1 MHYRGESSLYINAF
15 LFLRFK
21 PTTTCVRLN
30 SEQNLR
36 DLRAVFSIARVGAR
50 LEHGLVGGC
59 SSAENNKSLMRAQ
72 Q

>member
-1 MHYRGESSLYINAF
+1 VENRVYINAF
-15 LFLRFK
+15 LFLRFT
-21 PTTTCVRLN
+21 PTTTCVKLN

-36 DLRAVFSIARVGAR
+36 DLMAVFSIGRVGAR

-59 SSAENNKSLMRAQ
+59 NSAENNKSLMRAQ